1 MFTLYQV
8 NTYDQC
14 LNGKTDFI
22 FNVVVDI
29 IVSCRP
35 LQVQKGSSKF
45 DKVDKVTGKQRI

>member
-14 LNGKTDFI
+14 LSGKTDFC
-22 FNVVVDI
+22 FNVVVDL

-35 LQVQKGSSKF
+35 LQVQKEASEF
-45 DKVDKVTGKQRI
+45 DKV